1 MYKDEIDG
9 LYNIEQLK
17 NIGFRKHILWNEQ
30 TLLMEFRRDIFDT
43 VLTLYAL
50 ENTESFGKD
59 LKKVSIKEFLEAVQ
73 KNYEDENFTYI
84 MKNRLEAAV
93 SFYLGRE
100 VYYDEDFFNS
110 PTSSDPDMVYQMAA
124 NAIYKATDKIVFSKD
139 KYKFSTNGTRNT
151 SAMIFSDL
159 SEDLAALE
167 FCEQVI
173 CDDVGNMLNKNHQ
186 VDNDPDIP
194 SYYKNRQKYSQKY
207 ISLYISNAEK
217 VHAIREETLKYYN
230 KIQKKLKRKLRK
242 AENIESLVKF
252 FIKET
257 ESAAQ
262 NSSTEDLEK

>member
-110 PTSSDPDMVYQMAA
+110 PTSSDPDMTYQMIA
-124 NAIYKATDKIVFSKD
+124 NAIFEATTKIPFSKD
-139 KYKFSTNGTRNT
+139 KYKTNLDGSRNSTEV
-151 SAMIFSDL
+151 ILSDL
-159 SEDLAALE
+159 TEDLSALE
-167 FCEQVI
+167 FCEGVI
-173 CDDVGNMLNKNHQ
+173 CNDVRNMLSRNKK
-186 VDNDPDIP
+186 VDDDNDIP
-194 SYYKNRQKYSQKY
+194 AYLKKHYKTSPRQ
-207 ISLYISNAEK
+207 ISLFITNADRI
-217 VHAIREETLKYYN
+217 HAIHEEVSRYFN
-230 KIQKKLKRKLRK
+230 KIQKKLKRKTKRK
-242 AENIESLVKF
+242 ENLEAFAKF
-252 FIKET
+252 FVKKDDKTAQTSET
-257 ESAAQ
+257 E
-262 NSSTEDLEK
+262 DMGK